1 MNETLWAALDTMWKG
16 MAGIFTVLILLMLFI
31 MLLTR
36 ITGRK

>member
-1 MNETLWAALDTMWKG
+1 MNETLLAALDIMWKG

-36 ITGRK
+36 ITGQK